1 MSPFLIFHIAAGTIS
16 LCAGAG
22 GLALRKGGK
31 PHRLSGRVFV
41 VAMLIMSGTS
51 FAGGASGKV
60 DKVENGGRQVTIAG
74 KMIKLSGSRTKVTV
88 GGKEASRG
96 DIKAGMMCTS
106 DTDSGTAKMVACK

>member
-1 MSPFLIFHIAAGTIS
+1 MRRTPYGTGQGKGRKKMKFSTIATTTAF
-16 LCAGAG
+16 AA
-22 GLALRKGGK
+22 A
-31 PHRLSGRVFV
+31 
-41 VAMLIMSGTS
+41 LIMSGTS